1 LRWKAQA
8 KWNFRRRFTLAST
21 TLVHGAMPKHFYQR
35 QCEILAAALE
45 CGMDSPPPAPWTYAA
60 RAAYFGDRVCPFCEH
75 HNPAGA
81 YFCNDCGSPLQLKPC
96 NQCHAVN
103 HQAATN
109 CYKCGALF
117 TTPGATPVLP
127 AADPTPTWGNTRRRR
142 RRGNRDPTPAWAT
155 PGDAGVAATVT
166 QSVLAGSALRVGW
179 RLLRPDR
186 LLLAYIATILIAGA
200 YAAYRI
206 NAAKPDAMGVASQ
219 PIGAGQH
226 NAPTAASAVPMAV
239 ESKPAEPEPTAALQ
253 APIPTTNPE
262 APKQASARQR
272 PVPQLQARIG
282 ATPPVAKSPAAAR
295 VGAPVAEM
303 GKARQPHP
311 WQTMHVSL
319 ARCSGDLI
327 ARIVCDQRVRRR
339 FCEGHWGE
347 APECASRVAND
358 RGQWPP
364 WRIGSSKCRG

>member
-1 LRWKAQA
+1 MG
-8 KWNFRRRFTLAST
+8 ASLFFPLP
-21 TLVHGAMPKHFYQR
+21 LVTGAMPKHFHQH

-45 CGMDSPPPAPWTYAA
+45 CGMDSPPPAPWTYAG
-60 RAAYFGDRVCPFCEH
+60 RAAYFGDRVCSFCEH

-81 YFCNDCGSPLQLKPC
+81 YFCNDCGSPLHLKPC
-96 NQCHAVN
+96 NRCHAVID
-103 HQAATN
+103 QAATN
-109 CYKCGALF
+109 CCKCGALF
-117 TTPGATPVLP
+117 TKPGATPVLP
-127 AADPTPTWGNTRRRR
+127 AA
-142 RRGNRDPTPAWAT
+142 DPTPAWAT

-358 RGQWPP
+358 RGQ
-364 WRIGSSKCRG
+364 